1 MLYTAV
7 YQAYNGAGN
16 HIDWAEAIKLA
27 NGSK

>member
-16 HIDWAEAIKLA
+16 HIDWAEAIKMA
-27 NGSK
+27 NGGK